1 MSSRVAPVVSFLV
14 RWLRLG
20 ILVVVGVSVLIFTLA
35 RVMPGD
41 PARLALGPAASADQV
56 VAMRAQL
63 GLDRPILVQYG
74 IFLEHALRFDFGQSL
89 YTSHPVT
96 DDIVETF
103 PATLELVLVAGTIM
117 GVVGIGVGIASAR
130 FKDGGIDNVSR
141 LFSLL
146 CVAMPNFVWALLMM
160 LFASFWLG
168 VLPIAGRLSE
178 NLTPPPLVTGLLT
191 VDSLIAG
198 RFDVLADALR
208 HLVLPS
214 IALSL
219 PGLAQLARL
228 TRTNMVDSYARPYVE
243 FARAYGIGER
253 RIALKYAL
261 RPASIPLLTLLGMQV
276 VALLGSAFLIEAVFN
291 WPGMARYGVQAI
303 LRKDLNAIVAVTTL
317 MSVMFVAFNIV
328 VDGLVAVID
337 PRIRIQGRL

>member
-1 MSSRVAPVVSFLV
+1 MSSRVAPVVSFLA
-14 RWLRLG
+14 RRLRLG

-63 GLDRPILVQYG
+63 GLDRPILAQYG

-198 RFDVLADALR
+198 LTVPGADIGAAVAR
-208 HLVLPS
+208 HA
-214 IALSL
+214 IDA
-219 PGLAQLARL
+219 
-228 TRTNMVDSYARPYVE
+228 
-243 FARAYGIGER
+243 GER
-253 RIALKYAL
+253 DADMLQR
-261 RPASIPLLTLLGMQV
+261 V
-276 VALLGSAFLIEAVFN
+276 VALLKERGRQGEAGELLHKLRQPAALLLSTVVRLSADMY
-291 WPGMARYGVQAI
+291 PI
-303 LRKDLNAIVAVTTL
+303 L
-317 MSVMFVAFNIV
+317 
-328 VDGLVAVID
+328 
-337 PRIRIQGRL
+337 